1 VHVVA
6 IATLIQNNSAV
17 LCDFN
22 GLACPP
28 GNNCTT
34 GAQRFLAALSNREQ
48 STSNV
53 DAR

>member
-1 VHVVA
+1 MLAPADALPPVV
-6 IATLIQNNSAV
+6 
-17 LCDFN
+17 
-22 GLACPP
+22 P